1 MQKVYLLLRDNQQ
14 TGPYSFEELLRLQLK
29 QNDLIW
35 IEGKSYGWRYPAEVE
50 SLKPYLPTANSQK
63 KETKQSTTKNTEP
76 TSSGTTSPKKIFIS
90 MPANSQVNGK
100 ENSASIDPIEQKAEE
115 LRKRAQAYIPQ
126 HEEVRTNYG
135 RNIKDAEEEYTHWA
149 YERKIKK
156 KSKLPGKTL
165 VIGCIVVLIVLAGWW
180 MKGEFSDTSS
190 AVTTIAVQDKELSQ
204 KQEITTP
211 VEPIKEEQSPSTEE
225 LKPRAEK
232 SRKEKAKEPITDK
245 AIIQNKSTA
254 TETISTI
261 EEPIIDQT
269 PVSGNKEDNTETSVQ
284 APVENKKTLKEK
296 IGDLFKKKK
305 ETEEAPQTAENANSE
320 RKATRREDE
329 NATISVTDI
338 SDQVEVKTNKIADSW
353 MMGVKNVKLT
363 LYNRSDLTLNVAK
376 AEVLYYSDQ
385 NTLLEKRI
393 ISFAN
398 IPPKKSQTLSIP
410 DNRLADHIDYKVV
423 LATGVENAYANR

>member
-1 MQKVYLLLRDNQQ
+1 V
-14 TGPYSFEELLRLQLK
+14 
-29 QNDLIW
+29 
-35 IEGKSYGWRYPAEVE
+35 
-50 SLKPYLPTANSQK
+50 
-63 KETKQSTTKNTEP
+63 
-76 TSSGTTSPKKIFIS
+76 
-90 MPANSQVNGK
+90 
-100 ENSASIDPIEQKAEE
+100 
-115 LRKRAQAYIPQ
+115 
-126 HEEVRTNYG
+126 
-135 RNIKDAEEEYTHWA
+135 
-149 YERKIKK
+149 YERNTKK

-165 VIGCIVVLIVLAGWW
+165 VIACIALIVLAGWW
-180 MKGEFSDTSS
+180 MKGKFSDNSS
-190 AVTTIAVQDKELSQ
+190 AVTTIAVQELPH

-211 VEPIKEEQSPSTEE
+211 VEPIKEEQSTSTEE
-225 LKPRAEK
+225 LKTRTEK

-245 AIIQNKSTA
+245 AIIQNQTST
-254 TETISTI
+254 TETVSTI

-269 PVSGNKEDNTETSVQ
+269 AVSCNKEDNTETSVRT
-284 APVENKKTLKEK
+284 PVENKKTLKEK

-305 ETEEAPQTAENANSE
+305 ETEEAPQAAGNANSE
-320 RKATRREDE
+320 RKATRREDD

-338 SDQVEVKTNKIADSW
+338 SDQVEIKTNKIADSW

-363 LYNRSDLTLNVAK
+363 LYNRSDLTLNMAK

-398 IPPKKSQTLSIP
+398 ISPKKSQTLSIP